1 MRENTAGLVKAVIKS
16 IFHHNPSA
24 LMIIISISV
33 FMIMPTVM
41 LNTSRSLL
49 NSVDDSVIKVYGRFD
64 YIYYVEP
71 ELLNEKEKNDIKFT
85 EEHTYTGKIH
95 ITGIIGA
102 DGYVMHAGY
111 MDNAAMQMSGISL
124 TSGRWPQTSGEIAVT
139 ESAMPYIESIEQQLH
154 LETPTEVVGVV
165 SDYGRLWPRGK
176 AQNDMQLDNLDVF
189 MTESDM
195 ELLKEKTGLNY
206 IIYLIEDDAS
216 FAPIDNIYENYNW
229 RNVKLQNGS
238 FDTPQS
244 FMTISGTVCAFL
256 LIGTMIFFNGAIIRR
271 YHTIWML
278 GTEIKRLRGIYNIEL
293 GVYVLIGNAVGIL
306 LGMVGTAL
314 AIESLSANLGKNI
327 PLSIDAMNIFEM
339 FFINILIVYAL
350 GNLMFRLK
358 VNEKIKKRFHHQAWK
373 TGFVRLTFLEY
384 RIMPKN
390 FALALMVIMMSIF
403 FISHI
408 NNYVEELG
416 QATAYAGGY
425 AGEMPM
431 DYDFELLAQSL
442 EFAGAKADDLCY
454 LNTYEKNGI
463 PDEDMKIFE
472 GIEEIKNINGY
483 KMTDKIL
490 ILKDA
495 DEFDTYLDIS
505 DMHLDG
511 KYTIKGVR
519 GGEIYVKGSDE
530 LMRLIGYEA
539 NTAIQTE
546 ILGLP
551 DNDIVLM
558 NEYVHEG
565 YIDVDK
571 VKSGEEIILIMPS
584 YIYEEWGSG
593 EKKTYG
599 LRFADFDDENAVND
613 TLFHVGDA
621 ITLSEYRVL
630 VNMNAGIS
638 ENEVAV
644 LIKRNDIVTK
654 IGAIIRCNAAWFD
667 RAFETGIIIPT
678 YRIIT
683 SNEAF
688 NIFNIDATYTR
699 VRIYAA
705 ENADTDSIRIELNNI
720 TDKYPLMMVRD
731 ITSQLVNYHELNSL
745 VSMTCNLL
753 KYLVMIFGC
762 INVVLLMLSKT
773 RSNMDNYRIYWING
787 LCLHEIVLI
796 FVLQMIFMVAVSL
809 MALCLL
815 YRIII
820 GNLDMLAQP
829 DNLNMT
835 AWYLLIVFVCSI
847 IGSGV
852 MVIKEL
858 AR

>member
-165 SDYGRLWPRGK
+165 SDYGRLWPRGR

-195 ELLKEKTGLNY
+195 ELLKGKTGLNY

-216 FAPIDNIYENYNW
+216 FAPIDNMYENYNW

-256 LIGTMIFFNGAIIRR
+256 LIDTMLLFNGAIIRQ
-271 YHTIWML
+271 YHTIWTL

-431 DYDFELLAQSL
+431 NYDFELLAKSQK
-442 EFAGAKADDLCY
+442 FAGSEEDDLSY

-463 PDEDMKIFE
+463 LAEDMKVFDDID
-472 GIEEIKNINGY
+472 GIKNINGY

-495 DEFDTYLDIS
+495 DRFDTYLDIS
-505 DMHLDG
+505 DMRLDG
-511 KYTIKGVR
+511 QYSIKKLK
-519 GGEIYVKGSDE
+519 GGEHFVKGHDE
-530 LMRLIGYEA
+530 LLKLVGYEE

-546 ILGLP
+546 MLGLT
-551 DNDIVLM
+551 DGDLM
-558 NEYVHEG
+558 LMDEYVTEG
-565 YIDVDK
+565 NIDIDK
-571 VKSGEEIILIMPS
+571 IKSGEEIILIMPS

-593 EKKTYG
+593 KKKTYG
-599 LRFADFDDENAVND
+599 LKFADYDDENAVND
-613 TLFHVGDA
+613 TLFHVGDE
-621 ITLSEYRVL
+621 ITLSEYKVL
-630 VNMNAGIS
+630 VNMNDGIS
-638 ENEVAV
+638 ESEVPE
-644 LIKRNDIVTK
+644 LIERNDFTVR
-654 IGAIIRCNAAWFD
+654 IGAIIRVYAAWFD
-667 RAFETGIIIPT
+667 EMPETAFMIPT

-688 NIFNIDATYTR
+688 NIFHIDATYTR
-699 VRIYAA
+699 VRIYAE

>member
-1 MRENTAGLVKAVIKS
+1 MRENTVGLVKTVIKS

-24 LMIIISISV
+24 LMIIISISI

-49 NSVDDSVIKVYGRFD
+49 NSVADSVIKVYGRFD
-64 YIYYVEP
+64 YIYYVNTDVLTER
-71 ELLNEKEKNDIKFT
+71 EKRGVQSRD
-85 EEHTYTGKIH
+85 EHSYTGKMYVA
-95 ITGIIGA
+95 GA
-102 DGYVMHAGY
+102 VGSDNVVLYAGY
-111 MDNAAMQMSGISL
+111 MDGAAKYLGSIRL

-139 ESAMPYIESIEQQLH
+139 ESAMPYIESIERQLH

-165 SDYGRLWPRGK
+165 ADYGRLWPRGR

-195 ELLKEKTGLNY
+195 ELLKGETGLNY

-216 FAPIDNIYENYNW
+216 FAPIDNMYENYNW

-314 AIESLSANLGKNI
+314 AIESLSANLGKDI

-358 VNEKIKKRFHHQAWK
+358 VSEKIRKRFHHQAWK

-384 RIMPKN
+384 RIMSKN
-390 FALALMVIMMSIF
+390 FVLALMVIMMSIF

-472 GIEEIKNINGY
+472 GIEKIKNINGY

-593 EKKTYG
+593 KKKTYG

-638 ENEVAV
+638 ENEVPV

-683 SNEAF
+683 SNEVF
-688 NIFNIDATYTR
+688 NIFDIDATYTR
-699 VRIYAA
+699 VRIYAE

-773 RSNMDNYRIYWING
+773 RSNIGNYRIYWING

-847 IGSGV
+847 IGSGAIV
-852 MVIKEL
+852 VREL

>member
-49 NSVDDSVIKVYGRFD
+49 NSVADSVIKVYGRFD

-139 ESAMPYIESIEQQLH
+139 ESAMQYIESIEQQLH
-154 LETPTEVVGVV
+154 LEMPTEVVGVV
-165 SDYGRLWPRGK
+165 SDYGRLWPRGR

-195 ELLKEKTGLNY
+195 ELLKGKTGLNY

-216 FAPIDNIYENYNW
+216 FAPIDNMYENYNW

-256 LIGTMIFFNGAIIRR
+256 LIGTMIFFNGTIIRR
-271 YHTIWML
+271 YHTIWTL

-384 RIMPKN
+384 RIMLKN

-431 DYDFELLAQSL
+431 NYDFELLAQSL
-442 EFAGAKADDLCY
+442 EFDGLKEADISY
-454 LNTYEKNGI
+454 LSTYEKNGI
-463 PDEDMKIFE
+463 MDEDMKIFE
-472 GIEEIKNINGY
+472 DIAGIKSINGY
-483 KMTDKIL
+483 KLTDKIL
-490 ILKDA
+490 IIK
-495 DEFDTYLDIS
+495 EKGKFDKYLDIS
-505 DMHLDG
+505 DTYLDG
-511 KYTIKGVR
+511 EYSIKSLKGEIRIKGR
-519 GGEIYVKGSDE
+519 DE
-530 LMRLIGYEA
+530 LMKLIGYEE
-539 NTAIQTE
+539 NTIIQTE
-546 ILGLP
+546 MLGLT
-551 DNDIVLM
+551 DKDLFLM
-558 NEYVHEG
+558 NEYVTEG
-565 YIDVDK
+565 HMDIEK
-571 VKSGEEIILIMPS
+571 IRNGEELILVVPS
-584 YIYEEWGSG
+584 YIYD
-593 EKKTYG
+593 EKDINGHKAR
-599 LRFADFDDENAVND
+599 LLNFAAYEDENSIND
-613 TLFHVGDA
+613 TLFNVGDE
-621 ITLSEYRVL
+621 ITLSEYKVL
-630 VNMNAGIS
+630 ANMNSGIS
-638 ENEVAV
+638 EN
-644 LIKRNDIVTK
+644 DI
-654 IGAIIRCNAAWFD
+654 
-667 RAFETGIIIPT
+667 P
-678 YRIIT
+678 RI
-683 SNEAF
+683 
-688 NIFNIDATYTR
+688 
-699 VRIYAA
+699 
-705 ENADTDSIRIELNNI
+705 
-720 TDKYPLMMVRD
+720 
-731 ITSQLVNYHELNSL
+731 
-745 VSMTCNLL
+745 
-753 KYLVMIFGC
+753 
-762 INVVLLMLSKT
+762 
-773 RSNMDNYRIYWING
+773 
-787 LCLHEIVLI
+787 
-796 FVLQMIFMVAVSL
+796 
-809 MALCLL
+809 
-815 YRIII
+815 
-820 GNLDMLAQP
+820 
-829 DNLNMT
+829 
-835 AWYLLIVFVCSI
+835 
-847 IGSGV
+847 
-852 MVIKEL
+852 
-858 AR
+858 

>member
-49 NSVDDSVIKVYGRFD
+49 NSVADSVIKVYGRFD
-64 YIYYVEP
+64 YIYYTNADVLTER
-71 ELLNEKEKNDIKFT
+71 EERDIKSR
-85 EEHTYTGKIH
+85 EKHSYTGKLYIAG
-95 ITGIIGA
+95 TVGISNVIL
-102 DGYVMHAGY
+102 HAGY
-111 MDNAAMQMSGISL
+111 MDSAARYLTGLGL
-124 TSGRWPQTSGEIAVT
+124 TSGRWPQKSGEIAAT
-139 ESAMPYIESIEQQLH
+139 ESAMQYIESIEQQLQ
-154 LETPTEVVGVV
+154 LEMPIEVVGIV

-176 AQNDMQLDNLDVF
+176 TQNDMQLDNLDVF

-195 ELLKEKTGLNY
+195 ELLKGKTGLNY

-216 FAPIDNIYENYNW
+216 FAPIDNMYENYNW

-244 FMTISGTVCAFL
+244 FMTISGIVCAFL

-293 GVYVLIGNAVGIL
+293 AVYVLIGNIAGVL
-306 LGMVGTAL
+306 LGTIGTAL
-314 AIESLSANLGKNI
+314 AIDSLSVSLGKDI
-327 PLSIDAMNIFEM
+327 PLFIDAMNILEM
-339 FFINILIVYAL
+339 IFINMLIVYAL

-358 VNEKIKKRFHHQAWK
+358 VDEKMTRRFHHQAWK
-373 TGFVRLTFLEY
+373 TGFIRLVFLEY
-384 RIMPKN
+384 RVMPKN
-390 FALALMVIMMSIF
+390 FVLALMVIMMSIF
-403 FISHI
+403 FISYI
-408 NNYVEELG
+408 NNYAEELG

-442 EFAGAKADDLCY
+442 GFAGAKDDDLCY

-463 PDEDMKIFE
+463 PDEEMKIFE
-472 GIEEIKNINGY
+472 DIVGVKSFNGY
-483 KMTDKIL
+483 KMTDKML

-495 DEFDTYLDIS
+495 DRFDTYLDIS
-505 DMHLDG
+505 DARLDG
-511 KYTIKGVR
+511 RYSIKKLK
-519 GGEIYVKGSDE
+519 GGENFVKGHDE
-530 LMRLIGYEA
+530 LLKLVGYEE
-539 NTAIQTE
+539 NTMIQTE
-546 ILGLP
+546 ILGLT
-551 DNDIVLM
+551 DGDLM
-558 NEYVHEG
+558 LMDEYITEG
-565 YIDVDK
+565 NIDVDK
-571 VKSGEEIILIMPS
+571 IKSGEEVILIVPS
-584 YIYEEWGSG
+584 YIYEEWGTG
-593 EKKTYG
+593 KKKTYG
-599 LRFADFDDENAVND
+599 LKFAHYTDENAVND
-613 TLFHVGDA
+613 TLFHVGDE

-638 ENEVAV
+638 ESEVSE
-644 LIKRNDIVTK
+644 LIERNDFNVR
-654 IGAIIRCNAAWFD
+654 IGAMIRSYAAWFD
-667 RAFETGIIIPT
+667 KMPETDFMIPT

-683 SNEAF
+683 SNVAF

-699 VRIYAA
+699 VRIYAE

-720 TDKYPLMMVRD
+720 TDKYPLMIVRD
-731 ITSQLVNYHELNSL
+731 ITPQLVNYHELNSL

-773 RSNMDNYRIYWING
+773 RSNISNYRIYWING
-787 LCLHEIVLI
+787 MCLHEIILI
-796 FVLQMIFMVAVSL
+796 FVLQMIFMIVVSL
-809 MALCLL
+809 TALCLL
-815 YRIII
+815 CQIIT
-820 GNLDMLAQP
+820 GNLDIFAQQ

-847 IGSGV
+847 ISSGV
-852 MVIKEL
+852 TAVREL

>member
-1 MRENTAGLVKAVIKS
+1 MA
-16 IFHHNPSA
+16 
-24 LMIIISISV
+24 
-33 FMIMPTVM
+33 
-41 LNTSRSLL
+41 
-49 NSVDDSVIKVYGRFD
+49 DSVIKVYGRFD
-64 YIYYVEP
+64 YIYYGNMD
-71 ELLNEKEKNDIKFT
+71 LLTEKEEKNIQFM
-85 EEHTYTGKIH
+85 EEHSYIGKIYVAGT
-95 ITGIIGA
+95 IGIDNAIL
-102 DGYVMHAGY
+102 HAGY

-124 TSGRWPQTSGEIAVT
+124 TSGRWPQKSGEIAVT
-139 ESAMPYIESIEQQLH
+139 ESAMQYIESIEQQLQ
-154 LETPTEVVGVV
+154 LEMPIEVVGIA

-176 AQNDMQLDNLDVF
+176 TQNDMQLDNLDVF

-195 ELLKEKTGLNY
+195 ELLKGETGLNY
-206 IIYLIEDDAS
+206 IIYLIEDGAS
-216 FAPIDNIYENYNW
+216 FAPIDNMYENHNW

-244 FMTISGTVCAFL
+244 FMTISGIACAFL

-278 GTEIKRLRGIYNIEL
+278 GTEIKRLRGIYNIES
-293 GVYVLIGNAVGIL
+293 GVYVLIGNAVGTS
-306 LGMVGTAL
+306 LGMIGTAL
-314 AIESLSANLGKNI
+314 AIDSLSVSLGKDI
-327 PLSIDAMNIFEM
+327 PLFIDAMNIFGM
-339 FFINILIVYAL
+339 FFINILIVYVL

-358 VNEKIKKRFHHQAWK
+358 VNEKKNRRFHHQAWK
-373 TGFVRLTFLEY
+373 TGFIRLVFLEY
-384 RIMPKN
+384 RVMPKN
-390 FALALMVIMMSIF
+390 FVLALMVIMMSIF
-403 FISHI
+403 FISYI
-408 NNYVEELG
+408 NNYAEELG

-442 EFAGAKADDLCY
+442 GFAGAKDDDLCY

-463 PDEDMKIFE
+463 PDEEMKIFE
-472 GIEEIKNINGY
+472 DIVEIKSINGY
-483 KMTDKIL
+483 KMTDKML

-495 DEFDTYLDIS
+495 EKFDTYLDIS

-530 LMRLIGYEA
+530 LMRLIGYEE

-546 ILGLP
+546 ILGLS
-551 DNDIVLM
+551 DSDIVLM

-565 YIDVDK
+565 YIDVGK

-584 YIYEEWGSG
+584 YIYEEWGTG
-593 EKKTYG
+593 KKKTYG
-599 LRFADFDDENAVND
+599 LKFANYDDENAVND
-613 TLFHVGDA
+613 TLFHVGDE

-638 ENEVAV
+638 ESEVPV

-683 SNEAF
+683 SNEVF

-699 VRIYAA
+699 VRIYAE
-705 ENADTDSIRIELNNI
+705 ENADTDSLRRALNNI
-720 TDKYPLMMVRD
+720 TDKYPLMIVRD

-773 RSNMDNYRIYWING
+773 RSNISNYRIYWING
-787 LCLHEIVLI
+787 MCLHEIILI
-796 FVLQMIFMVAVSL
+796 FVLQMIFMIVVSL
-809 MALCLL
+809 TALCLL
-815 YRIII
+815 CQIIT
-820 GNLDMLAQP
+820 GNLDIFAQQ

-847 IGSGV
+847 ISSGV
-852 MVIKEL
+852 TVVREL